1 MELKPK
7 VIMWLKEIGVVKSS
21 YNNDVSGKVP
31 LTVVNELFK
40 GKDEMMLVIKNLV
53 DAYNMFYHL
62 NFSYKKLDTLL
73 CKEVTDGDIKVKVQN
88 WKYIGDY
95 LLNFGLSYS
104 ESQLQAIA
112 NGDVKLLETVI
123 TQIFTLTNDIIGKST
138 QCIGITSDNNTI
150 TTTQNNAQQQ
160 QPLSHVVSNNNNNN
174 NNISAISDIS
184 YTSTSSQAINI
195 HAIDTTKTYIECETP
210 LEFFI
215 VSLSK
220 NIQINSKQAVALL
233 ANNRKY
239 LTVLCFKG
247 IKGSYTQI
255 INWYEDIYINIS
267 SLISLAN
274 QYKDNKGMIYATIG
288 VGLYS
293 KSIEI
298 ISFTYAILKK
308 LSEGIGLD
316 MEWFYKE
323 GVDLFMYVISKHTL
337 KQTELIETFI
347 SFTYGHEEYIF
358 NTIFKDKYYKDKD
371 NKQTVIDFYINILTS
386 SFTDAIAGL
395 SHIACQFEK
404 LFYNSI
410 IDIILN
416 ETANN
421 AVVAVTDNKDEYVNI
436 NLLNQLW
443 FFNAR
448 YSRNNT
454 YDQSIKNKILSY
466 YKTLFRKNSNNDN
479 QHISLI
485 CSYIIINMFLLLKQF
500 AKHRIDGGP
509 LIYKTLVF
517 LFLENYNNIH
527 TRELFLV
534 NFSDF
539 FITNPSAPLT
549 ILLEPYIKQLNNI
562 NTYSICDYNFLFS
575 IINHPKYTCECAKG
589 TCEFIIKNDNNKTY
603 TRLNN
608 TLLNLVLSLKLLQH
622 KQDVYYYMNDVF
634 VEYVHKLIVKYMECN
649 FSDNSLLE
657 NVYDIMLYN
666 YCNVNEEIYTA
677 IVSAVEE
684 YRKLNGCNKNALLA
698 LLWFYNEH
706 DDVLLRLEETYS
718 TEQMIISCKNNI
730 KKDKANNITTTTN
743 TVNANNAKGTNSK
756 NENDLRQSVELLLKK
771 IKNDKEVRSL
781 KKKEEIKK
789 KKIKEQKIKNTLH
802 KELAKKS
809 LSLGIDQS
817 HFSSVPSLLDITCN
831 SLIQDEGSIINNNS
845 KLHNTHLHRPTSKMK
860 LNTLLSFNQYN
871 FIVKLHEE
879 EPAEQQAIEAYNK
892 KYKTQIKYLCKA
904 ISIDNGQITKASILK
919 YLRSKNLSN
928 NDITLDELSLCI
940 RNCFGINLNELEQN
954 QFKTLLTFLGYFIL
968 SKQNPCYTI
977 SECYYK
983 FLQIII
989 PNLISNEKALIEKTH
1004 SKYKKVVSYLREHI
1018 IKGSLDLIN
1027 IPPGIKIINKIDVI
1041 HKQKVPSLMKRNF
1054 TESYIICIEVLNDII
1069 YDILGYG
1076 FLEKYTK
1083 VKKYEDVDID
1093 IGSTRGWSNDIMIAY
1108 AKLSHDKAKIGVDVG
1123 DCLEEMLRK
1132 LCKGKDKMG
1141 NIILSNVEKEKLENN
1156 RKLNEVRSKKE
1167 EMRLRRRN
1175 QIKEKVEMFKKEKE
1189 EMKKKEIEEKEK
1201 NELKAKIDSHNV
1213 LIETKKKNKKVLD
1226 EIKELKKKKEEIQK
1240 QKENEIKEKE
1250 KQNEQKAK
1258 EEKNKF
1264 FKEQKTKLKE
1274 QFEQLKK
1281 QKENI
1286 YRQKIEK
1293 SPSHQK
1299 LPAIPKHNTKDKD
1312 KAYIEFDKNLITII
1326 TNIFKDNEDI
1336 SFLFSKYEEH
1346 LKLIYDKYNKI
1357 YKNKLEFNN
1366 NDNNNCMYLNEFK
1379 EFLVDFLVLNVLVST
1394 DQMNFAFKRIARKN
1408 DSKGDNLFI
1417 TFDDFKIAILFMIV
1431 YAKMQSKLTKIE
1443 QHDID
1448 VITKENVQLMFDYL
1462 DLKCPFD
1469 RRDVEG
1475 VINERRGMSVKEFFA
1490 LQQERKRERV
1500 GIFKNKDISQV
1511 NTRAKSRPHS
1521 KIGIKKSNKDNNNS
1535 HIIQNMQRVNTE
1547 LKRDRSV
1554 NVIKKKKEIN
1564 EEQNNNNNSV
1574 VNEDN
1579 KDNKSGDV
1587 NVNVN
1592 VNVSKSKEKDDSV
1605 KDNENNNNNV
1615 VKTII
1620 NNSNN
1625 NVIPLPHKEK
1635 NKENNS
1641 DVEIIYDNE
1650 TTNNEVT
1657 VNNNEHTM
1665 INSNNDDNTNTNN
1678 NKTITLT
1685 EQDKVQ
1691 IYDNKEIVNNSNLT
1705 NKIFTSK
1712 PKKKKNS
1719 SNYVLKERKSN
1730 SRSNSQQKEKQMT
1743 QMKIL
1748 DSNGKEETWNIEEDN
1763 A

>member
-1 MELKPK
+1 
-7 VIMWLKEIGVVKSS
+7 MWLKEIGVVGNNNNN
-21 YNNDVSGKVP
+21 NNDNNMNRQLP
-31 LTVVNELFK
+31 LSVVNELFK
-40 GKDEMMLVIKNLV
+40 GKDEMMLIIKNLV
-53 DAYNMFYHL
+53 DAYNMFYKL

-73 CKEVTDGDIKVKVQN
+73 RKQVDHGDIQAKIQN

-104 ESQLQAIA
+104 ENQLHAIA
-112 NGDVKLLETVI
+112 NGDMKLLETVI

-138 QCIGITSDNNTI
+138 QCMGVTEENTVI
-150 TTTQNNAQQQ
+150 AQDKEQVSSTTLNTQQHQQQ
-160 QPLSHVVSNNNNNN
+160 SNTNTCNIVG
-174 NNISAISDIS
+174 NNISGISDMS
-184 YTSTSSQAINI
+184 YTSNQAVNI
-195 HAIDTTKTYIECETP
+195 QAIDTNKAYIECETP

-267 SLISLAN
+267 SLITLAN

-323 GVDLFMYVISKHTL
+323 GIDLFMYVISKHTL

-358 NTIFKDKYYKDKD
+358 NTVFKDKYYKDKD

-386 SFTDAIAGL
+386 SLTDAIAGL
-395 SHIACQFEK
+395 SHISFQFEK
-404 LFYNSI
+404 LFYHSI

-416 ETANN
+416 EAPD
-421 AVVAVTDNKDEYVNI
+421 AMKDEYVNI
-436 NLLNQLW
+436 NVLNHLW
-443 FFNAR
+443 FFNAM
-448 YSRNNT
+448 YSKHNT

-466 YKTLFRKNSNNDN
+466 YKTLFRKNSTDN
-479 QHISLI
+479 TRISLI
-485 CSYIIINMFLLLKQF
+485 CSYVIINMFLLLKQF

-517 LFLENYNNIH
+517 LFLENYDNVQ

-539 FITNPSAPLT
+539 FITYPSAPLT
-549 ILLEPYIKQLNNI
+549 ILLEPYIKQLNTV
-562 NTYSICDYNFLFS
+562 NTYSICDYNFMFS

-589 TCEFIIKNDNNKTY
+589 TCEFVIRNDNNKPF

-634 VEYVHKLIVKYMECN
+634 VEYVHALIVKYMECN

-684 YRKLNGCNKNALLA
+684 YRKLNGVNKNALLA

-706 DDVLLRLEETYS
+706 DDVLLRLEEAYS
-718 TEQMIISCKNNI
+718 NEQMIISSKDKSITN
-730 KKDKANNITTTTN
+730 KDKANVTN
-743 TVNANNAKGTNSK
+743 TNSTNTKGTNCKS
-756 NENDLRQSVELLLKK
+756 ENDLRQSVELLLKK

-789 KKIKEQKIKNTLH
+789 KKLKEQKIKHTLH

-831 SLIQDEGSIINNNS
+831 SLIQDEGSIINNS
-845 KLHNTHLHRPTSKMK
+845 KHQNVHLHRPTSKMK

-871 FIVKLHEE
+871 FIVKLNEE
-879 EPAEQQAIEAYNK
+879 EPIEQQAIDAYNK

-904 ISIDNGQITKASILK
+904 ISTDNGQITKASILK

-954 QFKTLLTFLGYFIL
+954 QFKTLMTFLGYFIL
-968 SKQNPCYTI
+968 TKQNPCYTI

-989 PNLISNEKALIEKTH
+989 PNLISNERALIEKTH
-1004 SKYKKVVSYLREHI
+1004 HKYKKVVSYLREHI

-1027 IPPGIKIINKIDVI
+1027 MPPGVRIISKIDVI
-1041 HKQKVPSLMKRNF
+1041 HKQKVPSIMKRNF
-1054 TESYIICIEVLNDII
+1054 TESYIVCIEVLNDII
-1069 YDILGYG
+1069 YDTLGYG
-1076 FLEKYTK
+1076 FLEKFTK
-1083 VKKYEDVDID
+1083 VKKYEDVEID

-1108 AKLSHDKAKIGVDVG
+1108 AKLAHDKAKIGVDVC

-1132 LCKGKDKMG
+1132 VCKGKDKMG
-1141 NIILSNVEKEKLENN
+1141 NVILSNVEKEKMEND
-1156 RKLNEVRSKKE
+1156 RKLNEVKSKKE
-1167 EMRLRRRN
+1167 EMRLKRRS

-1189 EMKKKEIEEKEK
+1189 EMKRKEIEEKEK
-1201 NELKAKIDSHNV
+1201 SELKAKIDSHNT

-1226 EIKELKKKKEEIQK
+1226 EIKELKKKKEELQK
-1240 QKENEIKEKE
+1240 QKENELKEKE
-1250 KQNEQKAK
+1250 KQNELKAK

-1264 FKEQKTKLKE
+1264 FKEQKAKLKE
-1274 QFEQLKK
+1274 QFEQIKK

-1299 LPAIPKHNTKDKD
+1299 LPAIPKHNIKDKDKD

-1326 TNIFKDNEDI
+1326 HNIFKDNEDI
-1336 SFLFSKYEEH
+1336 SLLFSKYDEH
-1346 LKLIYDKYNKI
+1346 LKLIYDKYNKM

-1366 NDNNNCMYLNEFK
+1366 NDNNTCMYLNEFK

-1431 YAKMQSKLTKIE
+1431 YSKMQSKLTKIE
-1443 QHDID
+1443 QHDVD

-1469 RRDVEG
+1469 RKDVEG

-1500 GIFKNKDISQV
+1500 AIFKNKGISTQ
-1511 NTRAKSRPHS
+1511 TKTKAKSRPHS
-1521 KIGIKKSNKDNNNS
+1521 KIVIKKSNNNNN
-1535 HIIQNMQRVNTE
+1535 IIQNIQRVNTE

-1554 NVIKKKKEIN
+1554 NVINKKKEIN
-1564 EEQNNNNNSV
+1564 EEQNNNNTL
-1574 VNEDN
+1574 VNEDG
-1579 KDNKSGDV
+1579 NKSDD
-1587 NVNVN
+1587 
-1592 VNVSKSKEKDDSV
+1592 VNVSKSKGKDSV
-1605 KDNENNNNNV
+1605 KDNEKENNNNNV
-1615 VKTII
+1615 VKTV
-1620 NNSNN
+1620 NSNSN
-1625 NVIPLPHKEK
+1625 SNVIPLPHKEK

-1641 DVEIIYDNE
+1641 DVDVVYDNE
-1650 TTNNEVT
+1650 TTNNEIT
-1657 VNNNEHTM
+1657 VNNEHTI
-1665 INSNNDDNTNTNN
+1665 IND

-1685 EQDKVQ
+1685 EQDRVQ

-1763 A
+1763 S